1 MTNITFSAPIHT
13 GMDITVS
20 KNTYR
25 VFTPCIFLPTAVM
38 NEIEKGNETLSLV
51 FNDSIATD
59 EGERLTI
66 ESNTS
71 TLISYKDKVILLLM
85 SKEELIKEILSS
97 FKENALYWVAGPQY
111 SRILKNHPEKA
122 AKYLSSF
129 ADKKIEF
136 INKINEL
143 EKRATL

>member
-38 NEIEKGNETLSLV
+38 NEIEKKEETLTLTFS
-51 FNDSIATD
+51 DSIVAD
-59 EGERLTI
+59 EGDSVVI
-66 ESNTS
+66 ESS
-71 TLISYKDKVILLLM
+71 TTTTISYKDKAILLLM